1 MESALENS
9 ADQSAAPSSTEPLP
23 NLVAQHLAKL
33 QEIATK
39 CDRENKLELIACTP
53 VTLQEEGS
61 LICAYCFEQDK
72 CDGFERDY
80 APDEIFDTPAEA
92 QAQLKKDQAEENREH
107 AKVFDFC
114 KELEELAEQDRAKLV
129 KFINKYASRRVIA
142 QFDYGVNVHCPSCK
156 GKGIQKCPDCKGSG
170 VIKCPNCNGR
180 GKVTKTRTENYTKRT
195 YSKAQHKNL
204 SRDFSRQVK
213 YQVDCDKCHGSGK
226 IKCGTCHGEGLVKC
240 RSCAGSGLVKQS
252 VVLKLKASLKFGV
265 GQSSA
270 VGYDFAQLQ
279 KVLNNAGLKK
289 VRDRAQLKL
298 NFDEGH
304 FDQDQYQIPYSKSA
318 DLWLME
324 YRCSGQTFVDVLM
337 ADDGAVVQA
346 APFVD
351 AVFAPY
357 VALLEEAAARN
368 FANVS
373 TLIDKFKS
381 SDLIG
386 ACLQAKLNHSA
397 DESSAIL
404 KNGTEAHISSDLRKK
419 INSLFQDWQELD
431 ERRMR
436 LKRNLKIGAAALLV
450 IVAAGAFAWLKLSGR
465 L

>member
-1 MESALENS
+1 MV
-9 ADQSAAPSSTEPLP
+9 PLYRCQTP
-23 NLVAQHLAKL
+23 RFSLLLHL
-33 QEIATK
+33 
-39 CDRENKLELIACTP
+39 RE
-53 VTLQEEGS
+53 
-61 LICAYCFEQDK
+61 
-72 CDGFERDY
+72 
-80 APDEIFDTPAEA
+80 
-92 QAQLKKDQAEENREH
+92 
-107 AKVFDFC
+107 
-114 KELEELAEQDRAKLV
+114 
-129 KFINKYASRRVIA
+129 
-142 QFDYGVNVHCPSCK
+142 
-156 GKGIQKCPDCKGSG
+156 
-170 VIKCPNCNGR
+170 
-180 GKVTKTRTENYTKRT
+180 
-195 YSKAQHKNL
+195 
-204 SRDFSRQVK
+204 
-213 YQVDCDKCHGSGK
+213 
-226 IKCGTCHGEGLVKC
+226 
-240 RSCAGSGLVKQS
+240 
-252 VVLKLKASLKFGV
+252 ASLKFGV

-357 VALLEEAAARN
+357 VALLEEAAARK